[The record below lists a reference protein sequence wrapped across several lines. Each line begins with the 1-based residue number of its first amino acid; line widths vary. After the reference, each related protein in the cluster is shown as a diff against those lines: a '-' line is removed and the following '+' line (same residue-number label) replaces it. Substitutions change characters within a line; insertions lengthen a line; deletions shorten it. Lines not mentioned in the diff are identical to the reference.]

1 MELAVIEERNYA
13 GVAQIYL
20 EGIKTGMAT
29 FETQVP
35 DWQAWNKAHLEFGRI
50 SLVDQNRMLAWGA
63 LTPVSQRYAYR
74 GVAEISVYVAENARG
89 RGLGKLVLQELIRLA
104 EQNNVWTL
112 QAAIMKQNE
121 VSIAMHKK
129 CGFRVIGFREKV
141 AQLNGIWT
149 DSVLMERRSKRIGVD
164 QIK

>member
-1 MELAVIEERNYA
+1 MELVVIEERNYA
-13 GVAQIYL
+13 GVARIYL

-35 DWQAWNKAHLEFGRI
+35 DWQSWNKSHLRIGRTALI
-50 SLVDQNRMLAWGA
+50 ENGHMVAWGA
-63 LTPVSQRYAYR
+63 LSPVSPRHAYR
-74 GVAEISVYVAENARG
+74 GVAEISVYVAESARG
-89 RGLGKLVLQELIRLA
+89 RGLGTAVLLELIRA
-104 EQNNVWTL
+104 SEENNLWTL